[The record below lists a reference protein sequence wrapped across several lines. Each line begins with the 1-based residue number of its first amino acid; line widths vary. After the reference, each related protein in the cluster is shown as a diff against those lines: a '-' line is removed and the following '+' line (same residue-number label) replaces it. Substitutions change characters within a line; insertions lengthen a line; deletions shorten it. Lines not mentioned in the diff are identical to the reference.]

1 MNLLQSG
8 VDFSRFQLLS
18 FDCYGTL
25 IDWETGILGVL
36 RPMLE
41 GHGKGRPDDELLKLY
56 AELEAQEEAGPYAP
70 YREVLGA
77 VVRQLG
83 KRLGFWPSEQE
94 VAILADSIS
103 GWLPFPDTIAALRR
117 LKTRYRLA
125 ILSNIDDDLFAHSA
139 QRLEVPF
146 DLVITAQQC
155 RSYKPSPNNFRSL
168 LERTGSG
175 AQALLHCAE
184 SRFHDVAPARHFG
197 IATVWVN
204 RHADRPGA
212 SASGTSTA
220 VPDVEVPDMKTLAD
234 LALR

>member
-1 MNLLQSG
+1 
-8 VDFSRFQLLS
+8 VDFSRFQTLS

-41 GHGKGRPDDELLKLY
+41 RHGKPMPDGEVLGLY
-56 AELEAQEEAGPYAP
+56 AELEALEEAGEYRL
-70 YREVLGA
+70 YREILGA

-83 KRLGFWPSEQE
+83 KRLGFSPSDQE
-94 VAILADSIS
+94 VRSLADSIA
-103 GWLPFPDTIAALRR
+103 GWLPFPDTVAALRR

-125 ILSNIDDDLFAHSA
+125 ILSNIDDELFAHSA
-139 QRLEVPF
+139 KRLEVPF

-155 RSYKPSPNNFRSL
+155 RSYKPSLNNFRTL
-168 LERTGSG
+168 LQRTGSG
-175 AQALLHCAE
+175 AQAILHCAE

-204 RHADRPGA
+204 RHAERPGA
-212 SASGTSTA
+212 SASGAGTA
-220 VPDVEVPDMKTLAD
+220 VPDVEVPDMKTLAE
-234 LALR
+234 LATGRPSC